1 MVEKLWKADAIWFG
15 FLIAY
20 FGGTLWCPYSICLIN
35 PYMKLLWQALSAQ
48 NKALRKLKAMKY
60 NLAECGH
67 KQKSFHTDYI
77 FIESVSQLCFIVL
90 CILIIIYI

>member
-20 FGGTLWCPYSICLIN
+20 FGGNLWCPYSTCLIN
-35 PYMKLLWQALSAQ
+35 PYMKLLWHALSAQ
-48 NKALRKLKAMKY
+48 NKVLRKLKAMKY

-67 KQKSFHTDYI
+67 KQKAFTLIIFSLKVFHTYI
-77 FIESVSQLCFIVL
+77 LLYCVF
-90 CILIIIYI
+90 

>member
-20 FGGTLWCPYSICLIN
+20 FGGNLWCPYSTCLIN
-35 PYMKLLWQALSAQ
+35 PYMKLLWHALI

-67 KQKSFHTDYI
+67 KQKNFHTDYI